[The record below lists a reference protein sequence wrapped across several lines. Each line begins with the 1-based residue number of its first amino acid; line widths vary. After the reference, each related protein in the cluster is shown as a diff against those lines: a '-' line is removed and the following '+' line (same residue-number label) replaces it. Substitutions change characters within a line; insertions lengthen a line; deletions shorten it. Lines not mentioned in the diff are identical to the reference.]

1 MRTESVW
8 VILHALRRRAAADLE
23 GFAHSAAAVL
33 RLAPG
38 SWQALAG
45 RISALRA
52 W

>member
-1 MRTESVW
+1 MNISICTKVTSVT
-8 VILHALRRRAAADLE
+8 AADLE
-23 GFAHSAAAVL
+23 GFAHSAAAAL

-45 RISALRA
+45 RTSALRV